1 MQYGMRQTATP
12 GDIGFDPQLQIS
24 PFALFRA
31 LKEGRAPV
39 LVDMRLVP
47 GPLSFLG
54 AVRFQDPAWEP
65 TDETEVVLFDDDG
78 EAVTVLVREL
88 QRRGF
93 PRMRALFG
101 GLRLYDFSLDP
112 AVVGEE
118 RFLSGCPEREAS
130 S

>member
-1 MQYGMRQTATP
+1 MRQTATP
-12 GDIGFDPQLQIS
+12 RDISFDPQLQIS

-39 LVDMRLVP
+39 LVEVRMVP

-54 AVRFQDPAWEP
+54 AVRFEDPAFEP

-78 EAVTVLVREL
+78 EAVTVLAREL

-93 PRMRALFG
+93 PRIRALFG
-101 GLRLYDFSLDP
+101 GLRLYDFALDP
-112 AVVGEE
+112 AVVGDE
-118 RFLSGCPEREAS
+118 RFLSGSVESDS
-130 S
+130 SS

>member
-1 MQYGMRQTATP
+1 MQK
-12 GDIGFDPQLQIS
+12 DILFDPQLQIS

-39 LVDMRLVP
+39 LVDARMAP

-54 AVRFQDPAWEP
+54 AVRFEDPAWEP

-112 AVVGEE
+112 AVVGDE
-118 RFLSGCPEREAS
+118 RFLSGSLESAPPL
-130 S
+130 